1 MSDDLEKMPPE
12 NNEITPAEEVMLK
25 EDLQEGETEA
35 VQVVSSNEYFR
46 KLMTKNFLEYASYVI
61 KDRAIPDVDDGLK
74 PVQRRILWALHKVDE
89 GGTKKA
95 ANIVGEVM
103 GKYHPHGD
111 ASIKDALVVLANKEY
126 FILKQGN
133 FGNIISG
140 SPAAAARYIEC
151 GLTPLARDVLY
162 NDDIT
167 DTVDTYDGRNQ
178 EPILLP
184 VKIPVLLMQGSDGI
198 AVGMATKIMPHNFNE
213 VIEAQIA
220 VLRNEP
226 FELYPDFIQGGIL
239 DVSEYDD
246 GNGKIVV
253 RAKIDIDGRD
263 VVIREIPYTTTTN
276 SLMESIDR
284 AIDKGKIKISNITDL
299 SAENVEIRITP
310 MRGQDSEKV
319 LNSLYMYTDCQ
330 MPISVNMT
338 VIRDRRPTQMSVH
351 EVIRRNTEKLLE
363 YLMRELEVELTK
375 LNETFHAKTLAQ
387 IFFENRI
394 YKKIEDCTSEEEEYR
409 EVYQGLQPFL
419 DRTRRAVTNEDIDK
433 LLALP
438 VRRIA
443 RFDIEKNERE
453 LREIDDRIAKVKYKL
468 KHLRAEAISY
478 LQGLLKKY
486 GHLYPRRT
494 EIVNQFDKIDRRK
507 NAINNIKIGWDR
519 KEGYIGTAIKSDD
532 VITCNEFDHLLKVKK
547 SGEYTVSDVPT
558 EKKLFV
564 DKLYEC
570 RKYDPKQEF
579 AVVYTDIKTK
589 KYYAKRSCIDKFIKD
604 KKYMLCPANCK
615 LELLTPR
622 PDAIYEMTETLKKGS
637 KKTLINLMEFPLRSP
652 RARGILLGSFKLEKL
667 THQRYLTAEELE
679 EIRSRIIV
687 DEETEEEIEEE
698 VSTEETSSAFKVAP
712 VKIPHSTLLDELEN
726 TTNTAE
732 ESQEAPQDEPS
743 PNEDDAPSDGDSAG
757 ETDEIIEE
765 KTVEVSAEENPAAV
779 EDEPAV
785 DSEKIEENDIPEEFE
800 KSPETETVTAAA
812 ETETI
817 SENVEEINT
826 ETTAVEEKTAA
837 KETSAEQTAG
847 EELPVNIE
855 KVQEEEKPKPVMPV
869 FDTPPVLSEKAK
881 EILKR
886 SRKKRKNNDDDDNDI
901 IQPELFL

>member
-1 MSDDLEKMPPE
+1 MSDDLEKLTPE
-12 NNEITPAEEVMLK
+12 NEDFDTVEQEIIK

-35 VQVVSSNEYFR
+35 SHTVSSNEYFR

-61 KDRAIPDVDDGLK
+61 KDRAIPDVDDGMK

-111 ASIKDALVVLANKEY
+111 ASIQDALVVLANKEY
-126 FILKQGN
+126 FIKKQGN

-151 GLTPLARDVLY
+151 GLTPLAKDVLY

-167 DTVDTYDGRNQ
+167 ETVDTYDGRNQ
-178 EPILLP
+178 EPVLLP

-213 VIEAQIA
+213 VIKAQIA
-220 VLRNEP
+220 VLKNEP
-226 FELYPDFIQGGIL
+226 FELYPDFLQGGIMN
-239 DVSEYDD
+239 VSEYDD
-246 GNGKIVV
+246 GNGKIVI

-276 SLMESIDR
+276 SLMESIDK

-299 SAENVEIRITP
+299 SATNVEIRITP
-310 MRGQDSEKV
+310 MRGQDPEKV

-330 MPISVNMT
+330 VPISVNLT
-338 VIRDRRPTQMSVH
+338 VIRDRRPAQMSVH
-351 EVIRRNTEKLLE
+351 EVIRRNTEKLLW
-363 YLMRELEVELTK
+363 YLMREFEVELTK
-375 LNETFHAKTLAQ
+375 LNESFHAKTLAQ

-394 YKKIEDCTSEEEEYR
+394 YKKIEDCGSEEEEYR
-409 EVYQGLQPFL
+409 EVFEGLQPFL

-453 LREIDDRIAKVKYKL
+453 LREIDERIALMKHKL

-494 EIVNQFDKIDRRK
+494 EIVMQFDKIDRQK
-507 NAINNIKIGWDR
+507 TALNNIKIGWDR
-519 KEGYIGTAIKSDD
+519 REGYIGTGIKSDD

-547 SGEYTVSDVPT
+547 NGEYTVSDVPS

-570 RKYDPKQEF
+570 RKYDSTQEF
-579 AVVYTDIKTK
+579 AIVYTDTKTK
-589 KYYAKRSCIDKFIKD
+589 KYYGKRTCIDKFIKD
-604 KKYMLCPANCK
+604 KKYMLCPQGCK

-622 PDAIYEMTETLKKGS
+622 PDAIYEMTESTKKGD
-637 KKTLINLMEFPLRSP
+637 KKTMINLMEFPLRAP
-652 RARGILLGSFKLEKL
+652 RARGFLLGSYKLEKL
-667 THQRYLTAEELE
+667 THQRYLTDEELE
-679 EIRSRIIV
+679 EIRSRIVV
-687 DEETEEEIEEE
+687 DEEPDEEIEEE
-698 VSTEETSSAFKVAP
+698 NTTEEKSGAFKVAP
-712 VKIPHSTLLDELEN
+712 IKIPHSSMLDDDNPSPEAAPLPEEN
-726 TTNTAE
+726 T
-732 ESQEAPQDEPS
+732 
-743 PNEDDAPSDGDSAG
+743 
-757 ETDEIIEE
+757 E
-765 KTVEVSAEENPAAV
+765 KTQPVSE
-779 EDEPAV
+779 
-785 DSEKIEENDIPEEFE
+785 
-800 KSPETETVTAAA
+800 ETETTSANTDS
-812 ETETI
+812 ETET
-817 SENVEEINT
+817 EVQTDTPAEAVPEEEIAENT
-826 ETTAVEEKTAA
+826 EIESVNETAVEETAILHTEDASVPEKEDVSDEEIPTAA
-837 KETSAEQTAG
+837 EPQTENPQKE
-847 EELPVNIE
+847 EEIVEKQVEKQEEKTEE
-855 KVQEEEKPKPVMPV
+855 KVKPVMPV
-869 FDTPPVLSEKAK
+869 FDTPPVLSDRAK

-886 SRKKRKNNDDDDNDI
+886 SRKKRKNNDDDDDDSDI
-901 IQPELFL
+901 LQPELFL

>member
-1 MSDDLEKMPPE
+1 MSDDMEKLTPE
-12 NNEITPAEEVMLK
+12 TEDFNSVEQEIIK

-35 VQVVSSNEYFR
+35 VKSVSSNEYFR

-61 KDRAIPDVDDGLK
+61 KDRAIPDVDDGMK
-74 PVQRRILWALHKVDE
+74 PVQRRILWAMHRVDD

-95 ANIVGEVM
+95 AFVVGEVM

-111 ASIKDALVVLANKEY
+111 ASIQDALVVIANKEY
-126 FILKQGN
+126 FIKKQGN

-151 GLTPLARDVLY
+151 GLTPLAKDVLF

-213 VIEAQIA
+213 VIKAQIA
-220 VLRNEP
+220 VLKNEP
-226 FELYPDFIQGGIL
+226 FELYPDFLQGGIMN
-239 DVSEYDD
+239 VSEYDD

-276 SLMESIDR
+276 SLMESIDK
-284 AIDKGKIKISNITDL
+284 AIDKGKIKISNVIDL

-310 MRGQDSEKV
+310 MRGQDPEKV

-330 MPISVNMT
+330 VPISVNLT
-338 VIRDRRPTQMSVH
+338 VIRDRRPAQMSVH
-351 EVIRRNTEKLLE
+351 EVIRRNTEKLLW

-394 YKKIEDCTSEEEEYR
+394 YKKIEECGSEEEEYR
-409 EVYQGLQPFL
+409 EVYEGLQPFL
-419 DRTRRAVTNEDIDK
+419 DRTRRKVTNDDIDK

-453 LREIDDRIAKVKYKL
+453 LREIDERIALIKHKL
-468 KHLRAEAISY
+468 KHLRSEAISY

-486 GHLYPRRT
+486 GHMYPRRT
-494 EIVNQFDKIDRRK
+494 EIVMQFDKIDRRK
-507 NAINNIKIGWDR
+507 TALNNIKIGWDR
-519 KEGYIGTAIKSDD
+519 REGYIGTGIKSDD

-547 SGEYTVSDVPT
+547 NGEYTVSDVPS

-570 RKYDPKQEF
+570 RKYDPSQEF
-579 AVVYTDIKTK
+579 AIIYIDTKTK
-589 KYYAKRSCIDKFIKD
+589 KYYGKRTCIDKFIKD
-604 KKYMLCPANCK
+604 KKYMLCPQGCK

-622 PDAIYEMTETLKKGS
+622 PDAIYEMTESMKKGE
-637 KKTLINLMEFPLRSP
+637 KKTLINLMEFPLRAP
-652 RARGILLGSFKLEKL
+652 RARGFLLGSYKLEKL
-667 THQRYLTAEELE
+667 THQRYLTDEELE
-679 EIRSRIIV
+679 EIRSRIVI
-687 DEETEEEIEEE
+687 DEDAEDEPEEEIPAEEE
-698 VSTEETSSAFKVAP
+698 NGAFKVAP
-712 VKIPHSTLLDELEN
+712 VKIPHSTMLDKDDDSDAAPLPAPAEN
-726 TTNTAE
+726 TVEKEPAADEKTDADGTVEIESPEKENDEPVEITVSEEKIPEENVIDSDAENSQSEENITQEPAVQEEIAGENTAV
-732 ESQEAPQDEPS
+732 
-743 PNEDDAPSDGDSAG
+743 SDSK
-757 ETDEIIEE
+757 EIFEE
-765 KTVEVSAEENPAAV
+765 KQIEENPAAAT
-779 EDEPAV
+779 DE
-785 DSEKIEENDIPEEFE
+785 S
-800 KSPETETVTAAA
+800 ETESQDKQQEKPTEPEAA
-812 ETETI
+812 EKQ
-817 SENVEEINT
+817 
-826 ETTAVEEKTAA
+826 VEEK
-837 KETSAEQTAG
+837 
-847 EELPVNIE
+847 I
-855 KVQEEEKPKPVMPV
+855 KPVMPV
-869 FDTPPVLSEKAK
+869 FDTPPVLSERAKA
-881 EILKR
+881 ILKR
-886 SRKKRKNNDDDDNDI
+886 SRKKAKNNDDDDDI
-901 IQPELFL
+901 LQPELFI